1 MGQNDSEPVHPG
13 DPMDVKWMCESH
25 VAQLPTHRTASR
37 FDFGDGLFL
46 SWIFWAGILTV
57 FYVSL
62 PPSVLADTVFKSE
75 SGNRWGASSAWETG
89 VGSGFRK
96 DTVNI
101 GLTAGAGFGI
111 KILGGQESH
120 DLALAYGHIG
130 WMMTDVMYEN
140 RWYEGNLELWG
151 EVFAG
156 GQYHPASRYV
166 FGLAVGPRYNFI
178 TGSRWVPFLD
188 VGAGISGTDIGEP
201 DLSTTYQFNVQIG
214 VGAHYFFRDDMALTL
229 QIRGVHLSNAQIKM
243 PNNGTNSIV
252 FMVGA
257 TGFF

>member
-1 MGQNDSEPVHPG
+1 MMKRAP
-13 DPMDVKWMCESH
+13 
-25 VAQLPTHRTASR
+25 HR
-37 FDFGDGLFL
+37 FQ
-46 SWIFWAGILTV
+46 IFWVAIFTV

-62 PPSVLADTVFKSE
+62 PPSALGDSAFISE
-75 SGNRWGASSAWETG
+75 SGSPWEASSVWKTG

-96 DTVNI
+96 DTLNT

-111 KILGGQESH
+111 KIFGGQERH
-120 DLALAYGHIG
+120 DLALVYGHVG

-151 EVFAG
+151 DVFTG
-156 GQYHPASRYV
+156 GQYHPMSRHV

-188 VGAGISGTDIGEP
+188 VGAGVSVTDIGEP
-201 DLSTTYQFNVQIG
+201 DLSTTFQFNVQIG
-214 VGAHYFFRDDMALTL
+214 VGTHYFFLDDMALTL
-229 QIRGVHLSNAQIKM
+229 QIRGIHLSNAQIKL

-252 FMVGA
+252 FMIGA

>member
-1 MGQNDSEPVHPG
+1 MKRTP
-13 DPMDVKWMCESH
+13 
-25 VAQLPTHRTASR
+25 HR
-37 FDFGDGLFL
+37 FQ
-46 SWIFWAGILTV
+46 IFWAAILTV

-62 PPSVLADTVFKSE
+62 APSVMAETAFKSE
-75 SGNRWGASSAWETG
+75 SGNRSEPSSVWKTR

-96 DTVNI
+96 DTVNT
-101 GLTAGAGFGI
+101 GLTAGAGFGA
-111 KILGGQESH
+111 KIFGGKESH

-156 GQYHPASRYV
+156 GQYHPASRGV
-166 FGLAVGPRYNFI
+166 FGLAIGPRYNLI

-188 VGAGISGTDIGEP
+188 LGAGISGTDIGEP
-201 DLSTTYQFNVQIG
+201 DLSTTFQFNVQIG
-214 VGAHYFFRDDMALTL
+214 VGAHYFFLDDMALTL
-229 QIRGVHLSNAQIKM
+229 QVRGIHLSNAQIKM
-243 PNNGTNSIV
+243 PNYGTNSIV
-252 FMVGA
+252 FMIGA